1 MPSLQATSV
10 SPVNHARWADTV
22 ALTRATWT
30 RESRPI
36 EAPAAPWQERFAA
49 ASQRLADHSLQEETS
64 ALQQRQAA
72 LQQAADLLARIGEL
86 QALAVG
92 ESDAESRGAYE
103 AEFAEKQEQLL
114 ALTDAEGEPLFAGS
128 ALQSEEPAAIDGEAA
143 EPTDAAAPTA
153 FEPFRDDF
161 STAENWV
168 SEAGVL
174 SVRDGTL
181 YPLETGFGAV
191 RSRREFSGP
200 LEIKFD
206 LFLPGA
212 ADSLNLSLGGA
223 VLSNLT
229 DSVNISKWEQRSV
242 RIVYDG
248 VDRAATYLDGAEE
261 AVDVRSG
268 IGGLAG
274 ALGLENYGLGSARLR
289 NFEINRPSAE
299 ATVALQSAAAEVLSD
314 DEIETDA
321 LASLAEAEELADVGV
336 ETLEAAMEEIQEQ
349 QSENADALAALA
361 AQPETALVSDDAA
374 AESVDELA
382 AAEAAAEMARQEILL
397 EGAAVLVAQANLDER
412 DVWALLG

>member
-1 MPSLQATSV
+1 MPSLQAVSA

-30 RESRPI
+30 RESRPT
-36 EAPAAPWQERFAA
+36 ETPAAPWRERFAV
-49 ASQRLADHSLQEETS
+49 ASQRLTDRVLQQETS

-72 LQQAADLLARIGEL
+72 LQQAADLVARMGEL
-86 QALAVG
+86 QALAVDPEAG
-92 ESDAESRGAYE
+92 EASRAAYE
-103 AEFAEKQEQLL
+103 TEFAEQQAQLL

-128 ALQSEEPAAIDGEAA
+128 ALLTEEP
-143 EPTDAAAPTA
+143 DALEGDATETAAPA
-153 FEPFRDDF
+153 EFAPFRDDF

-168 SEAGVL
+168 SVAGAL

-191 RSRREFSGP
+191 RSLREFSGP
-200 LEIKFD
+200 LEIQFD

-212 ADSLNLSLGGA
+212 ADSLELSLGGA
-223 VLSNLT
+223 ALSNLT

-261 AVDVRSG
+261 AVEVRTG
-268 IGGLAG
+268 LGELAG

-299 ATVALQSAAAEVLSD
+299 ATVALQSAAAAISAGV
-314 DEIETDA
+314 EIETDA
-321 LASLAEAEELADVGV
+321 LALIAEAEELADV
-336 ETLEAAMEEIQEQ
+336 EAEALEAAMKEIQEQ
-349 QSENADALAALA
+349 QTENAEALAALA
-361 AQPETALVSDDAA
+361 AEPETAPVTDDVA
-374 AESVDELA
+374 AESLGELA
-382 AAEAAAEMARQEILL
+382 AAEAAAEMAREEILL
-397 EGAAVLVAQANLDER
+397 ESAAVLVAHANLDER